1 MMRTVYFD
9 NASTTKPD
17 HRVVEAMI
25 PFFEEKYGNPSSL
38 TDVGTVAREAMEQA
52 RMEVAALVGAARPD
66 EIYFTS
72 SGAESD
78 NFALKGIA
86 AASRERGNHIVVSAI
101 EHHAVLHAARSLAK
115 IGFTVT
121 EVPVDHYGVV
131 DPAEVARAITNQT
144 ILISIMHANNEV
156 GTIEP
161 IAAIGK
167 LAREHGVPFHT
178 DAVATC
184 GQIPVDV
191 RALNVDLLS
200 LSAHQFYGPKGAAAL
215 YVRRGVRIA
224 PFIDGGIQEGGRRA
238 GTENVAGIV
247 GMGVAAKIAAEEIPG
262 RMARMTPLRDRLA
275 SGLTGGIPRVY
286 LNGHPANRL
295 PGHVS
300 VCVEF
305 IEGESM
311 LLFLNMQGVSAASGS
326 ACTSRALKASH
337 VLTAMGV
344 DVALAQGSLL
354 FSLGRDSSAE
364 DVDYVLDLLPP
375 IVERLRKMSPLSATQ
390 GGSLACQTAPD
401 GQEA

>member
-115 IGFTVT
+115 VGFTVT

-156 GTIEP
+156 GAIEP
-161 IAAIGK
+161 IAEIGK
-167 LAREHGVPFHT
+167 IAREHGVPFHT

-390 GGSLACQTAPD
+390 GGSLAYQTAPD

>member
-115 IGFTVT
+115 VGFTVT

-364 DVDYVLDLLPP
+364 DVDYVLNLLPP
-375 IVERLRKMSPLSATQ
+375 IVERLRKMSPLSAAQ
-390 GGSLACQTAPD
+390 GGSRSCQTAPD

>member
-25 PFFEEKYGNPSSL
+25 PFIEEKFGNPSSL
-38 TDVGTVAREAMEQA
+38 TDVGAEAREAMEQA
-52 RMEVAALVGAARPD
+52 RTEVAALVGAARPD

-101 EHHAVLHAARSLAK
+101 EHHAVLHSARSLAK
-115 IGFTVT
+115 LGFTIT
-121 EVPVDHYGVV
+121 EVPVDHFGLVN
-131 DPAEVARAITNQT
+131 PADVAKAINKET

-161 IAAIGK
+161 IAEIGRI
-167 LAREHGVPFHT
+167 ARERGVPFHT

-184 GQIPVDV
+184 GQVPVDV

-238 GTENVAGIV
+238 GTENVAAIV
-247 GMGVAAKIAAEEIPG
+247 GMGVAARIAAQEIPE
-262 RMARMTPLRDRLA
+262 RMARLTPLRDRLA
-275 SGLTGGIPRVY
+275 AGLTGGIPRVY
-286 LNGHPANRL
+286 LNGHPTNRL

-300 VCVEF
+300 VCVEY

-344 DVALAQGSLL
+344 DIALAQGSLL
-354 FSLGRDSSAE
+354 FSLGRDSTAE

-375 IVERLRKMSPLSATQ
+375 IVERLRKMSPLSAAA
-390 GGSLACQTAPD
+390 GSAQTRQTMPD
-401 GQEA
+401 SHQT

>member
-1 MMRTVYFD
+1 MRTVYFD

-17 HRVVEAMI
+17 HRVAEAMV
-25 PFFEEKYGNPSSL
+25 PFLEEKYGNPSSL
-38 TDVGTVAREAMEQA
+38 TDIGTAAREAVEQA
-52 RMEVAALVGAARPD
+52 RAEVATMIGAARPD

-86 AASRERGNHIVVSAI
+86 AASRDRGNHIVVSAI
-101 EHHAVLHAARSLAK
+101 EHHAVLHSARSLAK
-115 IGFTVT
+115 LGFAVT
-121 EVPVDHYGVV
+121 EVPVDHFGVV
-131 DPAEVARAITNQT
+131 DPADVAKAITKDT
-144 ILISIMHANNEV
+144 ILVSIMHANNEV

-161 IAAIGK
+161 ITEIGK
-167 LAREHGVPFHT
+167 ITRERGVPFHT

-191 RALNVDLLS
+191 GALNVDLLS

-224 PFIDGGIQEGGRRA
+224 PFIDGGIQENGRRA
-238 GTENVAGIV
+238 GTENVPGIV
-247 GMGVAAKIAAEEIPG
+247 GMGIAAKIAVQEIPD
-262 RMARMTPLRDRLA
+262 RVARLTPLRDRLA
-275 SGLTGGIPRVY
+275 AGLTSRIPRVY
-286 LNGHPANRL
+286 LNGHPTNRL

-300 VCVEF
+300 VCVEY

-337 VLTAMGV
+337 VLMAMGV
-344 DVALAQGSLL
+344 DVGLAQGSIL
-354 FSLGRDSSAE
+354 FSLGRDSTVE

-375 IVERLRKMSPLSATQ
+375 IVERLRSMSPLSAKASGAQT
-390 GGSLACQTAPD
+390 CQTIPD
-401 GQEA
+401 GQED

>member
-375 IVERLRKMSPLSATQ
+375 IVERLRKMSPLSAAQ
-390 GGSLACQTAPD
+390 GGSRSCQTAPD

>member
-52 RMEVAALVGAARPD
+52 RTEVAALVGAARPD

-131 DPAEVARAITNQT
+131 DPAEVARAITSQT

-156 GTIEP
+156 GAIEP
-161 IAAIGK
+161 IAEIGK
-167 LAREHGVPFHT
+167 IAREHGVPFHT

-364 DVDYVLDLLPP
+364 DVDYVLNLLPP
-375 IVERLRKMSPLSATQ
+375 IVERLRKMSPLSAAQ
-390 GGSLACQTAPD
+390 GGSRSCQTAPD

>member
-9 NASTTKPD
+9 NASTTRPD
-17 HRVVEAMI
+17 RRVVEAMV
-25 PFFEEKYGNPSSL
+25 PFLEEKYGNPSSL
-38 TDVGTVAREAMEQA
+38 TDGGTVAREAVEQA
-52 RMEVAALVGAARPD
+52 RADVAGLIGAARPD

-86 AASRERGNHIVVSAI
+86 AASRDRGNHIVVSAI
-101 EHHAVLHAARSLAK
+101 EHHAVLHSARSLAK
-115 IGFTVT
+115 LGFSVT
-121 EVPVDHYGVV
+121 EVPVDHFGVV
-131 DPAEVARAITNQT
+131 DPADVAKAITKET
-144 ILISIMHANNEV
+144 ILVSVMHANNEV

-161 IAAIGK
+161 IAEIGK
-167 LAREHGVPFHT
+167 ITRERGVPFHT

-224 PFIDGGIQEGGRRA
+224 PFIDGGIQENGRRA

-247 GMGVAAKIAAEEIPG
+247 GMGVAAKIAVQEIPE
-262 RMARMTPLRDRLA
+262 RIARLTPLRDRLA
-275 SGLTGGIPRVY
+275 AGLTGRIPRVY
-286 LNGHPANRL
+286 LNGHPTNRL

-337 VLTAMGV
+337 VLVAMGV
-344 DVALAQGSLL
+344 DIGLAQGSIL
-354 FSLGRDSSAE
+354 FSLGRDTVAE

-375 IVERLRKMSPLSATQ
+375 IVERLRSMSPLSASA
-390 GGSLACQTAPD
+390 GGAQACQTTANS
-401 GQEA
+401 QEG